1 MRIRHSVLCV
11 LACTTLF
18 GLSAC
23 NRVADDWKTV
33 QATDTSEAYQQF
45 LKEHADSEF
54 AAKAQERVKQLAED
68 REWQAASGTDT
79 KEGYEQF
86 LAQHA
91 DSKWASEARTRLDN
105 FQQAA
110 GTTAADAPAVA
121 ANDTT
126 AAAPESAAGAAVPA
140 GSAPTAVERPA
151 PAKPAVVAAN
161 EGAAKL
167 AKPAAAAPAAPAR
180 TASAKATPPKGDKPL
195 RVASIAAGSHY
206 AQLGAFSSR
215 ERAEQEWKSLH
226 GRFEELAALQPHYST
241 GKSGSQLVYRLQ
253 VGVASDQKVQDLCAK
268 LKKRS
273 QDCVPARG

>member
-23 NRVADDWKTV
+23 NRVADDWKTT

-79 KEGYEQF
+79 REGYEQF

-91 DSKWASEARTRLDN
+91 DSKWASEARTRLEN
-105 FQQAA
+105 FQQSA
-110 GTTAADAPAVA
+110 GVATADAPAVA

-126 AAAPESAAGAAVPA
+126 TASRESAAGAAVPA
-140 GSAPTAVERPA
+140 GSGPTAVERPA
-151 PAKPAVVAAN
+151 PAKPAVAAVG
-161 EGAAKL
+161 EGAAKP
-167 AKPAAAAPAAPAR
+167 KAADAAPAP
-180 TASAKATPPKGDKPL
+180 TATAKATPPRSDKPV
-195 RVASIAAGSHY
+195 RVASIAGGSHY

-226 GRFEELAALQPHYST
+226 GRFNELGALQPHYTT

-273 QDCVPARG
+273 QGCVPARG